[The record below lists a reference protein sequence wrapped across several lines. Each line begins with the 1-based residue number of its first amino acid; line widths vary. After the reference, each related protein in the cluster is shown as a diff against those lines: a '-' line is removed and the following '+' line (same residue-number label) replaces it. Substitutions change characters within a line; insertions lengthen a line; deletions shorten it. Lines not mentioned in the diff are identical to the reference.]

1 MKSKKGKIILPATDP
16 SSIDLDKLKPGQV
29 VLFGDSTKE
38 GSISMKRKDGRIND
52 LAELGSGGNTVDNDG
67 GGNVAQYPDFSLLAD
82 AVRQIE
88 NNLTGDVVPPS
99 VGFVKNIGPFIAI
112 NKQLDVNSS
121 MYDRWNGYVINV
133 YANEVISAGLVSSWI
148 NELEQLFKSLELCK
162 DILQETLATMMKLLQ
177 EFEQAQQATGSDLS
191 VPINELELSIAAA
204 QDLLQKKEVII
215 KIVKELITILNASQN
230 PPA

>member
-1 MKSKKGKIILPATDP
+1 MSTKKGKIILPATDP
-16 SSIDLDKLKPGQV
+16 NSIDVNKLKPGQV

-38 GSISMKRKDGRIND
+38 GSISMKRKDGRIDD
-52 LAELGSGGNTVDNDG
+52 LAELGSGGGSSSGSVS
-67 GGNVAQYPDFSLLAD
+67 YPDFSILAD

-88 NNLTGDVVPPS
+88 NNLTRDVVPPS

-112 NKQLDVNSS
+112 NKQLEVNSS
-121 MYDRWNGYVINV
+121 MYDRWNGYVINT

-177 EFEQAQQATGSDLS
+177 EFKQAQLATGSDLS
-191 VPINELELSIAAA
+191 VPINEIELSIAAA

-230 PPA
+230 TPA